1 MMYRAKAF
9 PQVPNGNL
17 IPSSVH
23 HHTMIQIRRVWASLI
38 EVDDGSNSRTFQIEP
53 MKTSSRRT
61 ANLETASADIVRD
74 LDDNSR
80 SFWASVDRVG
90 YFGALYRTLSNYNNK

>member
-53 MKTSSRRT
+53 YEDFIEKNSELGDCLRRHC
-61 ANLETASADIVRD
+61 S
-74 LDDNSR
+74 
-80 SFWASVDRVG
+80 
-90 YFGALYRTLSNYNNK
+90 